1 MIGPGGGVFEHRPN
15 LRSHRQGHPKNGHTD
30 LSIALCSGESVHQA
44 DLDLKEGTKRILDL
58 RPILKLR
65 SKLDANPAPLRAV
78 GFRRTGHARLV
89 QPVLDDRSPR
99 TFKGR
104 ASIHASME
112 GDEGQEP
119 PLSLIGLIRTL
130 TAPATAPHLFGFL
143 AVVIALFVTVG
154 NVRGLETEVAAAF
167 VGMGVSYAAVAGLAD
182 HATFRTWIVAERGRA
197 PWTLVTV
204 LLLPLAV
211 GAVLSGT
218 VLMIVDAAGLGTALP
233 VALAAL
239 FVAWSIGQGRS
250 FRSAIVRWPTPAV
263 APSPRTP
270 SRVAATFRLTT
281 TALLLIVVLVAQAAL
296 AGTSVLSASVGLF
309 DVLLD
314 QLVLAGG
321 LAALLV
327 AGEFLTAEG
336 RRRCANDRWT
346 SRMFARWQVLALTFA
361 AWHLGTAWR
370 HLTSE
375 QPQVATA
382 VEEII
387 LMTVTVVMAVWSMTS
402 RTRGSDLGIV
412 RRSNALFWGLSFGY
426 AYAGSVAMLSTVV
439 QGVSGVLF
447 LGHVVV
453 ALTLLVLLR
462 STGPTLA
469 QRYTT
474 ALEHAAMGAQ
484 VEARLNQL
492 AKDPPE
498 APTNPDDD
506 ATADGTDDSK
516 HEPNAQALPVQQ
528 GLTPALA
535 TDDEVIEVLD

>member
-1 MIGPGGGVFEHRPN
+1 M
-15 LRSHRQGHPKNGHTD
+15 
-30 LSIALCSGESVHQA
+30 
-44 DLDLKEGTKRILDL
+44 
-58 RPILKLR
+58 
-65 SKLDANPAPLRAV
+65 
-78 GFRRTGHARLV
+78 
-89 QPVLDDRSPR
+89 
-99 TFKGR
+99 
-104 ASIHASME
+104 
-112 GDEGQEP
+112 
-119 PLSLIGLIRTL
+119 L
-130 TAPATAPHLFGFL
+130 T
-143 AVVIALFVTVG
+143 
-154 NVRGLETEVAAAF
+154 
-167 VGMGVSYAAVAGLAD
+167 
-182 HATFRTWIVAERGRA
+182 
-197 PWTLVTV
+197 
-204 LLLPLAV
+204 
-211 GAVLSGT
+211 GT
-218 VLMIVDAAGLGTALP
+218 VLMIVDAAGLRTALP

-296 AGTSVLSASVGLF
+296 AGVHPLRIGRAF

-375 QPQVATA
+375 QPQVTTA

-402 RTRGSDLGIV
+402 RTRGSDPGIV
-412 RRSNALFWGLSFGY
+412 RRSNALFAGLSFGY

-484 VEARLNQL
+484 VEARLNQR

-498 APTNPDDD
+498 APTNPDDE
-506 ATADGTDDSK
+506 ATADGADGSK

-528 GLTPALA
+528 GLTPALT

>member
-1 MIGPGGGVFEHRPN
+1 
-15 LRSHRQGHPKNGHTD
+15 
-30 LSIALCSGESVHQA
+30 
-44 DLDLKEGTKRILDL
+44 
-58 RPILKLR
+58 
-65 SKLDANPAPLRAV
+65 
-78 GFRRTGHARLV
+78 
-89 QPVLDDRSPR
+89 
-99 TFKGR
+99 
-104 ASIHASME
+104 
-112 GDEGQEP
+112 
-119 PLSLIGLIRTL
+119 
-130 TAPATAPHLFGFL
+130 
-143 AVVIALFVTVG
+143 
-154 NVRGLETEVAAAF
+154 
-167 VGMGVSYAAVAGLAD
+167 
-182 HATFRTWIVAERGRA
+182 
-197 PWTLVTV
+197 

-211 GAVLSGT
+211 GAVLTGT
-218 VLMIVDAAGLGTALP
+218 VLMIVDAAGLRTALP

-346 SRMFARWQVLALTFA
+346 ARMFARWQVLALTFA

-498 APTNPDDD
+498 APTNPDDE
-506 ATADGTDDSK
+506 ATADGADDSK

-528 GLTPALA
+528 GLTPALT